1 MPVTPL
7 DSMPDPPKAAPVD
20 ERAVTVAHPKTV
32 PTVPPPPK
40 SDDKK

>member
-7 DSMPDPPKAAPVD
+7 DSMPDPPPAPVD
-20 ERAVTVAHPKTV
+20 ERAVPAARPKTV

-40 SDDKK
+40 SDDRK